1 MAQNSNIQI
10 EENNKIIS
18 DPKKVGEI
26 FNDFF
31 INVASDI
38 GTGETPSG
46 PEHPSIKA
54 IKENNKVPPNSFSF
68 VQVDQSKVEKYLKD
82 IGTKKA
88 TGIDNVSSKI
98 LNLTSTVMIGPITS
112 LINSMIKNS
121 TFPDTLK
128 SARISPIFKK
138 ENPLERQNYRPV
150 SILPAVS
157 KVFERTISRQLDDYF
172 SNIFHPFLSAYR
184 SGYSCETV
192 LLALTEEWRRALDR
206 NHYVA
211 AILMDLSKAFDCVPY
226 DLLYDKLEAYGLD
239 QNAVNLIKSYLT
251 ERKQCVRV
259 GSTNSCLKNI
269 KKGVP
274 QGSILGPTIF
284 NIFVNDIFHFVK
296 KSDLVNY
303 ADDNTLTFTHSD
315 INVLKKTL
323 EDESNIL
330 IKWFKEN
337 KMRANPDKFQE
348 IAIGKKSVAENLS
361 FNIGG
366 IT

>member
-1 MAQNSNIQI
+1 
-10 EENNKIIS
+10 
-18 DPKKVGEI
+18 
-26 FNDFF
+26 
-31 INVASDI
+31 
-38 GTGETPSG
+38 
-46 PEHPSIKA
+46 
-54 IKENNKVPPNSFSF
+54 
-68 VQVDQSKVEKYLKD
+68 
-82 IGTKKA
+82 
-88 TGIDNVSSKI
+88 
-98 LNLTSTVMIGPITS
+98 
-112 LINSMIKNS
+112 
-121 TFPDTLK
+121 
-128 SARISPIFKK
+128 
-138 ENPLERQNYRPV
+138 
-150 SILPAVS
+150 
-157 KVFERTISRQLDDYF
+157 
-172 SNIFHPFLSAYR
+172 
-184 SGYSCETV
+184 
-192 LLALTEEWRRALDR
+192 
-206 NHYVA
+206 
-211 AILMDLSKAFDCVPY
+211 MDLSKAFDCVPY

-337 KMRANPDKFQE
+337 EMRANPDKFQG
-348 IAIGKKSVAENLS
+348 IAIGKKSIAENLS

-366 IT
+366 ITLKCENTVKLLGVTIDSLLNFDSHIKNVCIKSSRQINAL